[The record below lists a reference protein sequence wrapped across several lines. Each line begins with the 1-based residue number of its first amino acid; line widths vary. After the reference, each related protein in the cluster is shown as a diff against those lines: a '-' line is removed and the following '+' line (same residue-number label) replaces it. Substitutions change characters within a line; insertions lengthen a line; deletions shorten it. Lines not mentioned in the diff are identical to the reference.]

1 MKIEVDKD
9 ILQKSI
15 GIADSIVSSKS
26 INTVLSN
33 CLFLIKKD
41 QAVIVSTDNE
51 IGIRTRCDAVSD
63 GEKSFTVNGK
73 RFASILKEL
82 PKGEVELHLDDN
94 YMIGIKARS
103 GGIKAHYSLVGTS
116 SDEFPDIP
124 VFFEDNASEI
134 SQSIFKDMLKR
145 VSHAAALDT
154 IKPVFNGIF
163 LVSDSSEKLVAVATD
178 SRRLSMI
185 SRNIANGME
194 LAEGVIIPLKTSNEL
209 IRLLSSGGTCRFS
222 LFENQCFFRIGETEI
237 ISRIVE
243 GQFPN
248 FKQVIPKAQ
257 RINVVINTQGPIES
271 LRRATVFTRKPANKV
286 VLHFKK
292 DIMVLE
298 TKTPDLGES
307 EEEIS
312 IESDVREEL
321 SIGINAQFLMDTL
334 REIESDSINIGMSS
348 QMSPVTI
355 CPEGDPDFLSVI
367 MPIQIKSS

>member
-1 MKIEVDKD
+1 
-9 ILQKSI
+9 
-15 GIADSIVSSKS
+15 
-26 INTVLSN
+26 
-33 CLFLIKKD
+33 
-41 QAVIVSTDNE
+41 
-51 IGIRTRCDAVSD
+51 
-63 GEKSFTVNGK
+63 
-73 RFASILKEL
+73 
-82 PKGEVELHLDDN
+82 VELHIDDN

-116 SDEFPDIP
+116 SEEYPDIP
-124 VFFEDNASEI
+124 VFVEDNASEI

-163 LVSDSSEKLVAVATD
+163 LVSDSSDKLVAVATD

-185 SRNIANGME
+185 SRTIANGME

-248 FKQVIPKAQ
+248 FKQVIPKEQ
-257 RINVVINTQGPIES
+257 KINVVVNTQGLVDS
-271 LRRATVFTRKPANKV
+271 LRRAMVFTREPANKV
-286 VLHFKK
+286 ILHFKK
-292 DIMVLE
+292 DVMVLE

-312 IESDVREEL
+312 IESDVKEEL

-334 REIESDSINIGMSS
+334 REIESDSITIGMSS

-355 CPEGDPDFLSVI
+355 CPEDDPDFLSVI
-367 MPIQIKSS
+367 MPIQIKST